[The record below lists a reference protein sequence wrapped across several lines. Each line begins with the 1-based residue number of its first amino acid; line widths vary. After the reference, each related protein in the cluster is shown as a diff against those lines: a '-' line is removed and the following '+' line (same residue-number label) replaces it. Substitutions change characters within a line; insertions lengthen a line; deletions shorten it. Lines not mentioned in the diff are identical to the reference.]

1 MRDKEQQ
8 SPHSSRSASNSPIS
22 EDGEKKRKRSVSNE
36 SKSSG
41 SKSRSRSRSYSSE
54 RDGYRLHIA
63 DIGDHVRKSDLEK
76 VFSPFGNLKELW
88 LTHSS
93 PIFGFAVFK
102 TKESASAA
110 LKGADGVNVGGSR
123 IRVTHARPRTRGQ
136 GRRFFHPNM
145 RCYQCGYAGH
155 FYRDCPDLD
164 DGKGVF
170 LVTIL
175 EAREEIR
182 EGIARGIITQT
193 GTTAEDV
200 NVLRE
205 DTTTTM
211 VTGEAEEDDIDT
223 EDVVL
228 KKLYRIYT
236 HCVLDVTYLITK
248 YLVQSNFD
256 Y

>member
-1 MRDKEQQ
+1 MRDKDKDQQ
-8 SPHSSRSASNSPIS
+8 SPHSSRSRSITPASN
-22 EDGEKKRKRSVSNE
+22 EGENRKRSVSNE
-36 SKSSG
+36 SKSSL

-76 VFSPFGNLKELW
+76 VFSQYGSLKELW

-110 LKGADGVNVGGSR
+110 LKAADGVNVGGSR

-164 DGKGVF
+164 SGKDRYDSRSSRRNSRRDRDRDYYSDRDYGRRRQHSSRRYDDYDG
-170 LVTIL
+170 
-175 EAREEIR
+175 
-182 EGIARGIITQT
+182 
-193 GTTAEDV
+193 
-200 NVLRE
+200 
-205 DTTTTM
+205 
-211 VTGEAEEDDIDT
+211 
-223 EDVVL
+223 
-228 KKLYRIYT
+228 YRRSGRRYR
-236 HCVLDVTYLITK
+236 Y
-248 YLVQSNFD
+248 
-256 Y
+256 